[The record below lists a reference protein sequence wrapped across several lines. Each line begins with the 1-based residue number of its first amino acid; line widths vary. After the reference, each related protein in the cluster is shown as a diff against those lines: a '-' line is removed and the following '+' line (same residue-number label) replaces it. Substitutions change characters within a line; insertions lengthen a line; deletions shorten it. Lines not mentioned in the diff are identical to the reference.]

1 MEPDI
6 VYKCSY
12 DYNRNNNITL
22 IRIGRFR
29 KNKFQGEIIVKTKG
43 EIEQMYGLKI
53 LASLCGLAGMYDIS
67 LATMALFLSKHFLDL
82 GDKVDYIIKDNK

>member
-22 IRIGRFR
+22 IRIARLK

-67 LATMALFLSKHFLDL
+67 LATLALFLSKHFLDL
-82 GDKVDYIIKDNK
+82 GDKVDYIIKGDK